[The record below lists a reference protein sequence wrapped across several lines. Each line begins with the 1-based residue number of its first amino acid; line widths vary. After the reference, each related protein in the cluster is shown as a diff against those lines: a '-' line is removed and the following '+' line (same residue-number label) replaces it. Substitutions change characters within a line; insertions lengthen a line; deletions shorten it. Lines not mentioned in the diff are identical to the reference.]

1 MSNNII
7 IIDYG
12 VGNLLSIS
20 QAVEKCGFKFSI
32 TSDEKTI
39 SQASHI
45 ILPGVGAFGYAMNEL
60 KKRNLDKIIIQS
72 AKKGINILGICLGM
86 QLLFNESSEF
96 GSHKGLELV
105 KGEVIPIPSI
115 DSLKNILKIPNIGWY
130 ELQET
135 ENLEFNK
142 KNLLF
147 DISYSKFV
155 YFVHSFMCKPTNT
168 KNILAYYDFSEI
180 KIPAIV
186 KKNNIYGCQFHP
198 EKSGEV
204 GLNIINN
211 FCNFNE

>member
-1 MSNNII
+1 LKSNII

-12 VGNLLSIS
+12 VGNLLSIG
-20 QAVEKCGFKFSI
+20 QAVERCGFKVSI

-39 SQASHI
+39 SKASHI

-60 KKRNLDKIIIQS
+60 KKRNLDKIIMQS

-86 QLLFNESSEF
+86 QLLFNESLEF
-96 GSHKGLELV
+96 GNHEGLKILE
-105 KGEVIPIPSI
+105 GEVIPIPSLN
-115 DSLKNILKIPNIGWY
+115 SLKNILKIPNIGWY
-130 ELQET
+130 ELQEPK
-135 ENLEFNK
+135 NLEIFK

-147 DISYSKFV
+147 NISYSKFV
-155 YFVHSFMCKPTNT
+155 YFVHSFMCKPINT

-186 KKNNIYGCQFHP
+186 KKNNIFGCQFHP

-204 GLNIINN
+204 GLKIIDN